1 MDKLKVYPKGL
12 TANDEW
18 DVVGDLAEEVM
29 IERQPSFGRYERNI
43 QKFQQVKEF
52 WDEFNERSIL
62 VKQSIGTLTE
72 ELKVDLTIKFT
83 KFIQMQHYE
92 ALNKAYT
99 IEDFGSKS
107 ELS

>member
-1 MDKLKVYPKGL
+1 
-12 TANDEW
+12 
-18 DVVGDLAEEVM
+18 M

-62 VKQSIGTLTE
+62 VKQSICTLTE
-72 ELKVDLTIKFT
+72 ELKVDLTVKFT
-83 KFIQMQHYE
+83 KFIQMQLYE
-92 ALNKAYT
+92 ALNQAYT

-107 ELS
+107 ELSQAFVETDDNELTSEERKIRLP